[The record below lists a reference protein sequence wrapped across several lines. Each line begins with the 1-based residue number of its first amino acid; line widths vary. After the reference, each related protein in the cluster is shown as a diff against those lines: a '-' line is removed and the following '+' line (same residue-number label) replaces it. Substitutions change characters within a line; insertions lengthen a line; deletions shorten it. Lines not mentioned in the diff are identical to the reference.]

1 MTAPDTRALI
11 LDAFADQLAAAGYPG
26 ISLVGVAR
34 TAGIQK
40 PSMYHH
46 FPGGKEEMYTEVA
59 LRFITD
65 LGARVQ
71 DAVAVAGGLRERL
84 VALAV
89 AAADHG
95 ASAVSFEQR
104 VYDTLDHVTEATRTL
119 VMRRYADGVLGP
131 VVGLFRGAVD
141 AGEVHGDPEFL
152 MNAFLHLA
160 RATDHARAVDEAP
173 RIVELFL
180 DGARAERTR
189 RG

>member
-1 MTAPDTRALI
+1 MTPTLDTRAQI
-11 LDAFADQLAAAGYPG
+11 MDAFAAQLAEAGYPG

-34 TAGIQK
+34 TVGIQK

-46 FPGGKEEMYTEVA
+46 FPGGKEEIFTAVA
-59 LRFITD
+59 LRFIEA
-65 LGARVQ
+65 LGGRVQ
-71 DAVAVAGGLRERL
+71 DAVAVEGALPERL

-104 VYDTLDHVTEATRTL
+104 VYDSLDHVTEATRTL
-119 VMRRYADGVLGP
+119 VMQRYADGVLAP
-131 VVGLFRGAVD
+131 VVGLFEQAVA
-141 AGEVHGDPEFL
+141 AGEVHGEPGFL

-160 RATDHARAVDEAP
+160 RGTDHARAADDAP
-173 RIVELFL
+173 RIVALFL
-180 DGARAERTR
+180 DGARSG